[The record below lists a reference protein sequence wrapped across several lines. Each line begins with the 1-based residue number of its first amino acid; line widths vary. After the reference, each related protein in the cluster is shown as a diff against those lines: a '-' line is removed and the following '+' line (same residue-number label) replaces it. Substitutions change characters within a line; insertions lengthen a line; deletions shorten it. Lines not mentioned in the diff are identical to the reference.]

1 MILKI
6 CDLFIQRII
15 NKGSYSYLINSV
27 KRPFNVQRRLYKV
40 GPNWPKMN
48 IFFTNSKD
56 YKYIKTYTFI
66 LAFKC

>member
-48 IFFTNSKD
+48 IFF
-56 YKYIKTYTFI
+56 YKFQR
-66 LAFKC
+66 L